1 MLADKIRTLRKK
13 NSLTQVDLAR
23 ELDTSQQII
32 SLWEMGRVSPDK
44 EALVA
49 IAKLFNVSVDYLLGN
64 TSETKETKEE
74 IEERTLLEDIFKD
87 DKEMLA
93 DLKGIKVRMNG
104 EIHKGDDIYYLSA
117 DNRQVLKSII
127 KRYIEDM
134 KSTSKKAV
142 HLIKIHK

>member
-13 NSLTQVDLAR
+13 NNLTQVDLAR
-23 ELDTSQQII
+23 ELDTSQQIV
-32 SLWEMGRVSPDK
+32 SLWEKGRVSPDK

-64 TSETKETKEE
+64 TSETKEAKEE

-93 DLKGIKVRMNG
+93 DLKGIKVRMSG
-104 EIHKGDDIYYLSA
+104 EIHKGDDIYYLSD

-142 HLIKIHK
+142 HLTKIHE

>member
-23 ELDTSQQII
+23 ELDTSQQIV
-32 SLWEMGRVSPDK
+32 SLWEKGRVSPDK

-93 DLKGIKVRMNG
+93 DLKGIKVRMSG

-134 KSTSKKAV
+134 KSTSKMAV
-142 HLIKIHK
+142 HLTKTHK

>member
-23 ELDTSQQII
+23 KLDTSQQII
-32 SLWEMGRVSPDK
+32 SSWEKGRISPDK

-93 DLKGIKVRMNG
+93 DLKGIKVRMSG
-104 EIHKGDDIYYLSA
+104 EIHKGDDIYYLSD

-142 HLIKIHK
+142 HLTKIHE